1 MNENELFDIVDENN
15 KIISYATRKEAHTK
29 GLIHRSVMFFIFNR
43 KGELFLNKR
52 STKKEFDPGTYS
64 IVLGGHVTKGDS
76 YEETVIR
83 EAKEEAGIT
92 QKPYFLANFKSRH
105 KDKDKENVALFY
117 FIVDKEP
124 VLDKNEIEKGNFVK
138 IDKIKNILKKEK
150 FIPETE
156 ILYKLLME
164 NKEKILKNL
173 AKHP

>member
-1 MNENELFDIVDENN
+1 MDQELFDIVNNENN
-15 KIISYATRKEAHTK
+15 IIGQATRKEAHTK

-92 QKPYFLANFKSRH
+92 TKPYFITTFKSRY

-124 VLDKNEIEKGNFVK
+124 ILDKNEIEKGNFVK
-138 IDKIKNILKKEK
+138 IDKIKDALKKEK

-156 ILYKLLME
+156 ILYKLLVANRE
-164 NKEKILKNL
+164 NIIKKINNNRK
-173 AKHP
+173 